1 MDSET
6 YYNIYQI
13 DYKFNTTFTK
23 ILASLFFVEVD
34 KPILKFTRK
43 CKNSK

>member
-1 MDSET
+1 MDLET

-23 ILASLFFVEVD
+23 ILASLF
-34 KPILKFTRK
+34 L
-43 CKNSK
+43 